1 MRFDLS
7 SDSIQFI
14 FFIFVLIVSFLGP
27 KIKNLFESIENEQSH
42 EPQRKT
48 PQLAP
53 RQSAGSKL
61 KNRGANYR
69 EAPARSAVANFE
81 RSNAESPIE
90 ALEKLRREN
99 SEVRESVLSEIK
111 PETEALPE
119 PSGAVLLQEI
129 ARDRNS
135 LARAV
140 IMSEILDKPLAL
152 RESKRYPF

>member
-69 EAPARSAVANFE
+69 EVPARSAILFDVA
-81 RSNAESPIE
+81 AELIV
-90 ALEKLRREN
+90 N
-99 SEVRESVLSEIK
+99 SVLI
-111 PETEALPE
+111 AL
-119 PSGAVLLQEI
+119 AYQEEVI
-129 ARDRNS
+129 
-135 LARAV
+135 LA
-140 IMSEILDKPLAL
+140 
-152 RESKRYPF
+152 KRWQE

>member
-14 FFIFVLIVSFLGP
+14 FFVFVLIVSFLGP

-42 EPQRKT
+42 EPQRNT

-53 RQSAGSKL
+53 RQSAGANL

-69 EAPARSAVANFE
+69 EVPARSAVANFE

-90 ALEKLRREN
+90 ALEKLLREN
-99 SEVRESVLSEIK
+99 REVREPILAEIK
-111 PETEALPE
+111 PESEVLSE
-119 PSGAVLLQEI
+119 SSGAVSLQEI
-129 ARDRNS
+129 ARDRTS